1 MTTSATT
8 SHGSRRKRCE
18 RQIFTPKWALCI
30 YIQNFRFANHPR
42 KCTAMVMVTGAE
54 EGVTEEERKEMGE
67 EAGGVVGEG
76 MGEEEEVVVV
86 EEAGR
91 TEEERKGE
99 VGGKRE
105 RVEKDLVG

>member
-30 YIQNFRFANHPR
+30 YSNFRFANHPR

-76 MGEEEEVVVV
+76 MGGEEEVVVV
-86 EEAGR
+86 LGGR
-91 TEEERKGE
+91 IEEERKGE

>member
-1 MTTSATT
+1 
-8 SHGSRRKRCE
+8 
-18 RQIFTPKWALCI
+18 
-30 YIQNFRFANHPR
+30 
-42 KCTAMVMVTGAE
+42 MVMVTGAE

-76 MGEEEEVVVV
+76 MGGEEEVVV

-91 TEEERKGE
+91 IEEERKGE